1 MSVKRVTSRNRKPVA
16 LSSIPDLTWDEF
28 RDEIIQNIGTDGRTV
43 QFFCAPVKGRT
54 RIFSIIAD
62 DAHSRLNIT
71 SSTVQ
76 DSFPSLSNDI
86 HALHIFERE
95 IYEETGIAPAD
106 HPWLKPVRYP
116 NAVKNLKP
124 IEQYPFFKM
133 EGSEVHE
140 VAVGPV
146 HAGIIEPGH
155 FRFMC
160 DGENVHHLEIQLG
173 YQHRGIENLFLKGS
187 LFDKTTL
194 AESIA
199 GDTVIGHTS
208 AYTGITQA
216 LSGVEISR
224 RAVSIEGIA
233 AELERIAIHLGDLSA
248 IAGDIAYLSGNS
260 MFGALRTMVINST
273 QALCGNRFGRGLLA
287 PGGVNFDID
296 DDVQN
301 LINAVLKQIS
311 IRTENMCDAMF
322 SDPGVLSRLEK
333 TGIVDKATA
342 KDLALTGSPARASG
356 LRRDT
361 RADHPYGAYSLYPV
375 YARVMEH
382 GDVFARA
389 YMKYLEIQQSA
400 GLVTEMLE
408 SLPEETV
415 LRVNPAKLRPDLFA
429 VSLTEGWRGEIAH
442 CAITDEQGNLIR
454 YKIKDPS
461 FTNWTALTLAVRG
474 NGVSDFPLC
483 NKSFNLSY
491 CGFDL

>member
-1 MSVKRVTSRNRKPVA
+1 
-16 LSSIPDLTWDEF
+16 LTWEEF
-28 RDEIIQNIGTDGRTV
+28 RDEIIHNIGTDGRIV
-43 QFFCAPVKGRT
+43 QFFHAPLNGHT
-54 RIFSIIAD
+54 RIFSVIAD

-71 SSTVQ
+71 SSTV
-76 DSFPSLSNDI
+76 DGSFDSLSNDI
-86 HALHIFERE
+86 RALHIFERE
-95 IYEETGIAPAD
+95 IFEETGIIPNG

-116 NAVKNLKP
+116 ETAAKSEP
-124 IEQYPFFKM
+124 IENYPFFRM

-155 FRFMC
+155 FRFQC

-173 YQHRGIENLFLKGS
+173 YQHRGLENLFLKGS

-199 GDTVIGHTS
+199 GDTVIGHAS
-208 AYTGITQA
+208 AFTGVVQS
-216 LSGVEISR
+216 LSGVEIPR
-224 RAVSIEGIA
+224 RAVAIEGIA

-248 IAGDIAYLSGNS
+248 VAGDIAYLSGNS
-260 MFGALRTMVINST
+260 VFGALRTMVINST

-287 PGGVNFDID
+287 PGGVRFDID
-296 DDVQN
+296 DDVRN
-301 LINAVLKQIS
+301 LFHAVLENVS
-311 IRTENMCDAMF
+311 VRTENMCDAMF

-333 TGIVDKATA
+333 TGIVDTQTA
-342 KDLALTGSPARASG
+342 KDLAITGPAARSSG
-356 LRRDT
+356 LRRDA
-361 RADHPYGAYSLYPV
+361 RADHPYGAYALYPV
-375 YARVMEH
+375 YARVMPG

-400 GLVTEMLE
+400 DLVREMLD
-408 SLPEETV
+408 SLPDENVLCVEPCTLKPGLLTV
-415 LRVNPAKLRPDLFA
+415 
-429 VSLTEGWRGEIAH
+429 SMTEGWRGEIVH
-442 CAITDEQGNLIR
+442 CGITGPDGELLR

-461 FTNWTALTLAVRG
+461 FSSWTALALAVRD